1 MSSRRVL
8 ITDATDEEKE
18 PIPLDE
24 DEFRMFQEWRAQTQE
39 TSGIEP
45 PAEPI
50 MEDDDLGNPQRD
62 H

>member
-1 MSSRRVL
+1 MN
-8 ITDATDEEKE
+8 ATNEKKELTPLNKDEVY
-18 PIPLDE
+18 
-24 DEFRMFQEWRAQTQE
+24 MFQEWRAQMQE

-50 MEDDDLGNPQRD
+50 MEDDDPGNPQRD

>member
-1 MSSRRVL
+1 M
-8 ITDATDEEKE
+8 DATDDEKE
-18 PIPLDE
+18 PILLDE
-24 DEFRMFQEWRAQTQE
+24 DEFRMFQEWRAQMQE

-50 MEDDDLGNPQRD
+50 IEEDDLGNPQRD